1 MIVSNTI
8 GPCACRQCLSMAGN
22 GNSQVQ
28 HAVQVRE
35 PEPMERSLTK
45 NSKKANV
52 GIYDRG
58 THEFTLFVGLAL
70 QYGGAHLGPSG
81 SRLMRLMER

>member
-1 MIVSNTI
+1 MSYNGGERELP
-8 GPCACRQCLSMAGN
+8 GPARSTSKRTRADGEK
-22 GNSQVQ
+22 SYKKS
-28 HAVQVRE
+28 RE
-35 PEPMERSLTK
+35 H
-45 NSKKANV
+45 SKKANV
-52 GIYDRG
+52 GIYDGG

>member
-1 MIVSNTI
+1 
-8 GPCACRQCLSMAGN
+8 MAGN

-45 NSKKANV
+45 NQEKFKKMQMWEFMTEARTSLRFLLAWLFNTAALIL
-52 GIYDRG
+52 GRRG
-58 THEFTLFVGLAL
+58 
-70 QYGGAHLGPSG
+70 PD
-81 SRLMRLMER
+81 